1 MTTLSKAL
9 VAGAL
14 GALMWTGMAQAQV
27 QTPGWFGEV
36 NGMYAGTSNG
46 SAINSNNVGSS
57 TPGSGAAGNIRL
69 GYRFNSPWDLAIG
82 AFYAKFKDGPHIEPP
97 PANEWSVTG
106 ASIFNLD
113 GEAGYNMGFAWGG
126 LRPFFGVRYQQVQH
140 QMGYHPDSPLGCCEN
155 STTTNGFGPRIGFD
169 GSYRLTGPL
178 SLIGGADFA
187 VLFGRAVENGMAG
200 TVANG
205 SADRTIYNYG
215 GHIGLD
221 WEVMPLWHI
230 AAGYRVEATSGSF
243 FTDEGFTPTGLPSG
257 SGNRIVQGPFA
268 GVRYNFGGTPH

>member
-1 MTTLSKAL
+1 MTTLCKAL
-9 VAGAL
+9 AVGAL

-27 QTPGWFGEV
+27 QTPGWFGEI

-57 TPGSGAAGNIRL
+57 TPGSGAAGSIRL

-82 AFYAKFKDGPHIEPP
+82 AFYAKFKDGPHIGAPP
-97 PANEWSVTG
+97 VNEWSVTG

-140 QMGYHPDSPLGCCEN
+140 QMED
-155 STTTNGFGPRIGFD
+155 
-169 GSYRLTGPL
+169 TG
-178 SLIGGADFA
+178 
-187 VLFGRAVENGMAG
+187 
-200 TVANG
+200 
-205 SADRTIYNYG
+205 
-215 GHIGLD
+215 
-221 WEVMPLWHI
+221 
-230 AAGYRVEATSGSF
+230 GSF